1 MYNKFDCSFEQFNY
15 FLVRATTHPFI
26 IYMYMAELSKYVLFN
41 FMYCWLHILICM
53 MLPLVFFT
61 CSWERNNVL
70 IHNRDIQWQGP
81 EIRKREAPNPYTF
94 YSLNTKIVAY
104 QILPSPFLH
113 IYQGQDLDWRSNA
126 QKSEQFINQTWP
138 KVYKNFV
145 LSNSSTFI
153 INIIKSNIVRKQ
165 VYD

>member
-1 MYNKFDCSFEQFNY
+1 MYNKFIFDLWIVRLNGSTIPSSEPPL
-15 FLVRATTHPFI
+15 FLLSYI
-26 IYMYMAELSKYVLFN
+26 CMAELSKYELFN

-61 CSWERNNVL
+61 CSWERNSVL

-81 EIRKREAPNPYTF
+81 EIRKREAPNPYTPF
-94 YSLNTKIVAY
+94 NRLNTKIVAY

-138 KVYKNFV
+138 
-145 LSNSSTFI
+145 
-153 INIIKSNIVRKQ
+153 
-165 VYD
+165 